1 MPFADAAFP
10 AATAGDMVLA
20 ERTTVQ
26 QQEGIF
32 FLS

>member
-10 AATAGDMVLA
+10 AATAGRIVAERTLA

-26 QQEGIF
+26 QQ
-32 FLS
+32 